1 MCYSCCTNIDFFSS
15 FGITT
20 LSNFIS
26 LLISIIFLGRIA
38 HLIGEVSRHVC
49 ELLASALFFK
59 SWWRGVHHYLPPFA
73 TFSARLIN
81 NVGISASLEQVPGQ
95 GDIDDGGLIAGRV
108 VGGV

>member
-1 MCYSCCTNIDFFSS
+1 M
-15 FGITT
+15 
-20 LSNFIS
+20 
-26 LLISIIFLGRIA
+26 
-38 HLIGEVSRHVC
+38 C
-49 ELLASALFFK
+49 ELLASARFLF
-59 SWWRGVHHYLPPFA
+59 SLGGGGHHYLPPFA